1 MEDIAQLAEMAAK
14 FEAASIEDF
23 LANVECDAR
32 LTVVANACHIIHASE
47 IWLGGGKICGPRED
61 ISDEVFCNTHLRKFY
76 ADKSIRLAHND
87 PIFYRW
93 TNSESEIDLALDRTI
108 NPSQNHLHQKFERG
122 LSVVEGPWL
131 YFQHH
136 RHCYLVSG
144 DVLERGSD
152 SEPILDIK
160 TIRVH
165 GRLLKRS
172 ETLSDF
178 YNMNRTTISGIAV
191 SSKVEE
197 FELFKFL
204 LGVV

>member
-1 MEDIAQLAEMAAK
+1 MDDIARLAKMAAK
-14 FEAASIEDF
+14 FKAGSIDDF
-23 LANVECDAR
+23 LANIERDAG
-32 LTVVANACHIIHASE
+32 LTVLANTCHVFHASE
-47 IWLGGGKICGPRED
+47 ISLAGGKIYGPRVD

-76 ADKSIRLAHND
+76 ADKSIRLAHRD

-93 TNSESEIDLALDRTI
+93 TNTEEEIDLAMKREI
-108 NPSQNHLHQKFERG
+108 NPSQNHRLQKMEKG
-122 LSVVEGPWL
+122 LSVAEGPWL
-131 YFQHH
+131 YFQNH
-136 RHCYLVSG
+136 RHCYFVSG

-165 GRLLKRS
+165 GRLFKRS

-178 YNMNRTTISGIAV
+178 YNMNRAIISSTVV

-197 FELFKFL
+197 LELFKLL

>member
-1 MEDIAQLAEMAAK
+1 MEDIAQLSKLAAK
-14 FEAASIEDF
+14 FEADSIEDF
-23 LANVECDAR
+23 LANIERDAG
-32 LTVVANACHIIHASE
+32 LTVVANTCHVIHASE
-47 IWLGGGKICGPRED
+47 ISLAGGKIYGPRED
-61 ISDEVFCNTHLRKFY
+61 ISDEVFCNTHLKKFY
-76 ADKSIRLAHND
+76 ADKSIRLAHSD

-93 TNSESEIDLALDRTI
+93 TNCENEIDPAMDRKI
-108 NPSQNHLHQKFERG
+108 NPSQNHLHQKLERG
-122 LSVVEGPWL
+122 LSVAEGPWL

-136 RHCYLVSG
+136 RHCHFVSG
-144 DVLERGSD
+144 DVLEPGSD

-178 YNMNRTTISGIAV
+178 YNMNRATISGLAM

-197 FELFKFL
+197 LEIFKLL